1 VNDLDA
7 QAVEAWLLSFVRAD
21 TPRGEAARRTAAAL
35 FRALGEPQDRVRAV
49 HVVGTAG
56 KGTAAR
62 LVADTLRRRG
72 DTVGLHL
79 SPHVHDIR
87 ERFTVGDELPDWT
100 LVTDAAVE
108 VRGAIARIEQQPTFF
123 AVTAAMASVLA
134 RRAETDWL
142 VVEAG
147 IGGRV
152 DATNTFHRD
161 DVVTMVTAIGLD
173 HCEVLGATVEEIA
186 AEKMAVVTGRRVAV
200 LGPQP
205 SDAVVAVARSCAAAE
220 GVRLVE
226 VLPEHDW
233 KRDAVATATAAVA
246 ELVPDAPPVRFVE
259 QAGRFERRA
268 EGSITWIFDGA
279 HNPMKLQA
287 LASSLVDQP
296 RPRVGVVAIGAGK
309 ALDECVT
316 AIAPALD
323 RVVAVTF
330 GRGPGPRG
338 HAADAVAAAFERV
351 GVAARSAR
359 DPASAALAAAAN
371 DPATVVVTGSFLHLS
386 AIRDAVQGR

>member
-205 SDAVVAVARSCAAAE
+205 SDAVVAVARSRTAAE

-226 VLPEHDW
+226 VMPEHDW

>member
-1 VNDLDA
+1 MNDLDA

-21 TPRGEAARRTAAAL
+21 TPRGEAARHTAAAL

-205 SDAVVAVARSCAAAE
+205 SDAVVAVARSRAAAE

-226 VLPEHDW
+226 VMPEHDW

-259 QAGRFERRA
+259 QPGRFERQV

>member
-1 VNDLDA
+1 MNDLDA

-186 AEKMAVVTGRRVAV
+186 AEKMAVVTGLRVAV

-205 SDAVVAVARSCAAAE
+205 SDAVVAVARSRTAAE

-226 VLPEHDW
+226 VMPEHDW

>member
-1 VNDLDA
+1 MDDLDA
-7 QAVEAWLLSFVRAD
+7 QAVESWLLSFVRAD
-21 TPRGEAARRTAAAL
+21 VPRGEAARRTAAAL
-35 FRALGEPQDRVRAV
+35 LRALGDPQDRVRAV

-87 ERFTVGDELPDWT
+87 ERFTVGDELPDWA
-100 LVTDAAVE
+100 LVTDAAAE

-173 HCEVLGATVEEIA
+173 HCEVLGDTVEEIA
-186 AEKMAVVTGRRVAV
+186 AEKLAVVTGRRVAV

-205 SDAVVAVARSCAAAE
+205 SDAVVAVARSRTAAE

-226 VLPEHDW
+226 VVPEHDW
-233 KRDAVATATAAVA
+233 KRDAEATATAAVA

-259 QAGRFERRA
+259 QAGRFERQV

-279 HNPMKLQA
+279 HNPMKLRA

-296 RPRVGVVAIGAGK
+296 RPRVGIVAIGAGK

-330 GRGPGPRG
+330 GRGAGPRG

-351 GVAARSAR
+351 GVAARPAR
-359 DPASAALAAAAN
+359 DPASAALAATAY

-386 AIRDAVQGR
+386 AIRGAVGGR